1 MSSIPV
7 GIQRFGGM
15 STVTHNGVAHSE
27 PPPKEFAM
35 SRMSVLKH
43 AINTA
48 TAGLVFVAML
58 SPAHAAA
65 YQHESVGVYPD
76 LPVSASAGHA
86 KVKTPITRNASIALT
101 SHRPW
106 RAPVGH
112 FQPRRDEV
120 PQPEEVSE
128 WERQQKQFNEEL
140 DRRLIICRGC

>member
-1 MSSIPV
+1 
-7 GIQRFGGM
+7 
-15 STVTHNGVAHSE
+15 
-27 PPPKEFAM
+27 M
-35 SRMSVLKH
+35 SRISVLKH

-48 TAGLVFVAML
+48 RAGLMFFGML
-58 SPAHAAA
+58 SPAHAA

-76 LPVSASAGHA
+76 LPVSASTAP
-86 KVKTPITRNASIALT
+86 VTRNASIALT

-106 RAPVGH
+106 RAPIGH

-128 WERQQKQFNEEL
+128 WERQQKQLNEEL

>member
-1 MSSIPV
+1 
-7 GIQRFGGM
+7 
-15 STVTHNGVAHSE
+15 
-27 PPPKEFAM
+27 M

-43 AINTA
+43 TMNTA
-48 TAGLVFVAML
+48 KAGLMFVAML

-65 YQHESVGVYPD
+65 YQHESVGFYPD
-76 LPVSASAGHA
+76 LPVSAGAGHA
-86 KVKTPITRNASIALT
+86 KVETPVTSNASIALT

-120 PQPEEVSE
+120 PQPDEVSE

>member
-1 MSSIPV
+1 
-7 GIQRFGGM
+7 
-15 STVTHNGVAHSE
+15 
-27 PPPKEFAM
+27 M

-43 AINTA
+43 EHRKGRSYVCGNAF
-48 TAGLVFVAML
+48 AGARCC
-58 SPAHAAA
+58 
-65 YQHESVGVYPD
+65 
-76 LPVSASAGHA
+76 VSARICARLSRSAGQRGAGHA
-86 KVKTPITRNASIALT
+86 KVKTAITRNASIALT